1 MRQGTYL
8 VSDGVPRRGRPEDYL
23 VLRTTKLRGFS
34 QVSAEGAFL
43 LPARGPQSTSFPLR
57 RNDVSTASRGF
68 AAVFE
73 IGSSLR
79 EARTRRGLS
88 PADVHKAIR
97 IRERYLTALEE
108 ERWELLPGEAYGKG
122 FLRTYADFLGLHG
135 RLYVDE
141 YNARVAQHDEEPL
154 LPEPRQSHGLLVRG
168 VAAILVV
175 GAVVGALVAWQSGSP
190 SRPRVAVAAAAG
202 PKVVHHAKQH
212 ATKPVVAPKPTFALV
227 RATRDRSWLL
237 ARIGGPNG
245 RAVYTGTLEQGQS
258 LKLGLAHGIWLR
270 MGRPQA
276 LDITVGGHLVRNLPA
291 VPANLSL
298 TR

>member
-1 MRQGTYL
+1 VDHNPQRFHCG
-8 VSDGVPRRGRPEDYL
+8 E
-23 VLRTTKLRGFS
+23 TTL
-34 QVSAEGAFL
+34 
-43 LPARGPQSTSFPLR
+43 
-57 RNDVSTASRGF
+57 STAGRES

-108 ERWELLPGEAYGKG
+108 ERWELLPGDAYGRG

-135 RLYVDE
+135 QLYVDE
-141 YNARVAQHDEEPL
+141 YNARVVPHDEDPP
-154 LPEPRQSHGLLVRG
+154 LPEPAHQHGILVRA
-168 VAAILVV
+168 VAAVLVV
-175 GAVVGALVAWQSGSP
+175 GAVLGALVAWRQSASP
-190 SRPRVAVAAAAG
+190 SRPQVGAAAAAG
-202 PKVVHHAKQH
+202 PKVVHHTKRRAAKP
-212 ATKPVVAPKPTFALV
+212 AVAPQPTFALV

-237 ARIGGPNG
+237 VRIGGPNG
-245 RAVYTGTLEQGQS
+245 RPVFTGILEQGQS
-258 LKLGLAHGIWLR
+258 MKLGLAHGLWLR

-276 LDITVGGHLVRNLPA
+276 LDITVGGRLVRDLPA
-291 VPANLSL
+291 SPANLSL